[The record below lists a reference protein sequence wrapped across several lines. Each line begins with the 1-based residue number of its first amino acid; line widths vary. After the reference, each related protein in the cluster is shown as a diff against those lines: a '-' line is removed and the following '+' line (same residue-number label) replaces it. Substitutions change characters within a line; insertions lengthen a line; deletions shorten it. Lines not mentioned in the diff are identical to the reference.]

1 MHFQEINN
9 PTPDFFSFLPIDWQS
24 ELLPQWNALSQSAR
38 VYGLFPDDQS
48 EGLSTIGIVFGS
60 DLPKLTPYEMEL
72 YALLKASYGY
82 IGYVYTMPHFRGRG
96 HASKWFDNLKAHF
109 PKQNFWLT
117 IEEPELAE
125 FYKKN
130 GFELFSGTWQGD
142 NGGEICLIY
151 NQNT

>member
-1 MHFQEINN
+1 VHFQEINN
-9 PTPDFFSFLPIDWQS
+9 PAPDFFSFLPIEWQN

-72 YALLKASYGY
+72 YALLKASYRY

-117 IEEPELAE
+117 VEEPALTE

-130 GFELFSGTWQGD
+130 HFDVFSRLGQIEA
-142 NGGEICLIY
+142 NEEICLIY